1 MDKLEIT
8 DVELKIIEIAQACT
22 TYDATTRGKFSAVFR
37 IFCFED
43 RFDVI
48 ERAPGVKIFHRGWQ
62 VGQTTQK

>member
-8 DVELKIIEIAQACT
+8 DAGLKIKEIVIRACMT
-22 TYDATTRGKFSAVFR
+22 GVCLDTREILGRLPNLLFR
-37 IFCFED
+37 
-43 RFDVI
+43 RPVI